1 MECIQRTVRLIRE
14 YKSTPEEL
22 LLCRGELD
30 DSSIYFIERGRVEL
44 FFLPLK
50 AGDDFSQC

>member
-22 LLCRGELD
+22 ILCRGELD

-50 AGDDFSQC
+50 AGDDFSKC